1 MASNHPSD
9 FGKVAVLMGGPSAER
24 EISLKSGAAILMALQ
39 ASNVNAEAIDV
50 SSDVFEKLQAGG
62 YQRALIALHG
72 PLGEDGCI
80 QGGLEVMGMPYTG
93 SGVMASSICMNKL
106 MTKQI
111 WQGCGIPTPKYR
123 VLSGWSDDEADDDL
137 DEEALVVDLGL
148 PMIFKPISQGSSIGM
163 TKVNSQADIAS
174 AWANARTFEKT
185 VIAEQWV
192 EGPEYTVAILEGNPL
207 PLIRLETPHTFYD
220 FDAKYQANDTQYHCP
235 CGLSEELEKQI
246 QLLAVQAFN
255 ATEAS
260 GWGRVDVMLDKNNQ
274 PWFLEVNTVPG
285 MTDHSLVPM
294 AAKAKNIN
302 FNELVIKILQTSF
315 KKDSQSITN
324 KMSGNMS
331 GACNVA

>member
-1 MASNHPSD
+1 MSSNND

-24 EISLKSGAAILMALQ
+24 EISLKSGAAILAALQ
-39 ASNVNAEAIDV
+39 ASNVNAEVIDV
-50 SSDVFEKLQAGG
+50 SSDVFEKLRAGN

-80 QGGLEVMGMPYTG
+80 QGGLEVMGLPYTG

-111 WQGCGIPTPKYR
+111 WQGSGIPTPKYR
-123 VLSGWSDDEADDDL
+123 VLSDQPNNEL
-137 DEEALVVDLGL
+137 VEEELIAELGL
-148 PMIFKPISQGSSIGM
+148 PMIFKPVSQGSSIGM
-163 TKVNSQADIAS
+163 TKVNSQAEIAAAWAS
-174 AWANARTFEKT
+174 AREFEET

-192 EGPEYTVAILEGNPL
+192 EGREYTVAILEGKAL
-207 PLIRLETPHTFYD
+207 PVICLETPHTFYD
-220 FDAKYQANDTQYHCP
+220 FNAKYQANDTQYHCP
-235 CGLSEELEKQI
+235 CGLPEIVEKQI
-246 QLLAVQAFN
+246 QLLSVQAFD

-260 GWGRVDVMLDKNNQ
+260 GWGRVDVMLDKDDQ

-294 AAKAKNIN
+294 AAQAENIN

-315 KKDSQSITN
+315 KEDSQSASN
-324 KMSGNMS
+324 QMSSNVS
-331 GACNVA
+331 GACNEA

>member
-1 MASNHPSD
+1 MAQNNIQQY

-24 EISLKSGAAILMALQ
+24 EISLKSGAAILTALKKL
-39 ASNVNAEAIDV
+39 NVHAEAIDV
-50 SSDVFEKLQAGG
+50 STDVFEKLHSGK
-62 YQRALIALHG
+62 YERAFIALHG

-80 QGGLEVMGMPYTG
+80 QGGLEVMGVPYSG

-123 VLSGWSDDEADDDL
+123 VLSDEL
-137 DEEALVVDLGL
+137 GEDELITELGL
-148 PMIFKPISQGSSIGM
+148 PMIFKPVSQGSSIGM
-163 TKVNSQADIAS
+163 TKVNNKAEIAS
-174 AWANARTFEKT
+174 AWASARNYEET

-192 EGPEYTVAILEGNPL
+192 EGREYTVAMLDGNAL
-207 PLIRLETPHTFYD
+207 PVIRLETPRSFYD
-220 FDAKYQANDTQYHCP
+220 YDAKYQSNDTQYHCP
-235 CGLSEELEKQI
+235 CGLSEALEKQI
-246 QLLAVQAFN
+246 QTLAMQAFN

-260 GWGRVDVMLDKNNQ
+260 GWGRVDVMLDKDDQ

-294 AAKAKNIN
+294 AAKAKNIS

-315 KKDSQSITN
+315 KENSEAVPNQISAQA
-324 KMSGNMS
+324 SGVC
-331 GACNVA
+331 GV

>member
-1 MASNHPSD
+1 MMAQNYIQQH

-24 EISLKSGAAILMALQ
+24 EISLKSGAAILTALKK
-39 ASNVNAEAIDV
+39 SNVHAEAIDV
-50 SSDVFEKLQAGG
+50 STDVFEKLHSGK
-62 YQRALIALHG
+62 YERAFIALHG

-80 QGGLEVMGMPYTG
+80 QGGLEVMGMPYSG

-123 VLSGWSDDEADDDL
+123 VLSDEL
-137 DEEALVVDLGL
+137 GENELITELGL
-148 PMIFKPISQGSSIGM
+148 PMIFKPVSQGSSIGI
-163 TKVNSQADIAS
+163 TKVNNKAEIAPAWVS
-174 AWANARTFEKT
+174 ARNYEET

-192 EGPEYTVAILEGNPL
+192 EGREYTIAMLDGKAL
-207 PLIRLETPHTFYD
+207 PVIRLETSRSFYD
-220 FDAKYQANDTQYHCP
+220 YDAKYQSNDTQYHCP
-235 CGLSEELEKQI
+235 CGLSEALEKQI
-246 QLLAVQAFN
+246 QKLAMQAFN

-260 GWGRVDVMLDKNNQ
+260 GWGRVDVMLDKNDQ

-294 AAKAKNIN
+294 AAKAKNIS

-315 KKDSQSITN
+315 NEDSKTVSNQISA
-324 KMSGNMS
+324 KASGVC
-331 GACNVA
+331 GA

>member
-1 MASNHPSD
+1 MAQNYIQQH

-24 EISLKSGAAILMALQ
+24 EISLKSGAAILTALKK
-39 ASNVNAEAIDV
+39 SNVHAEAIDV
-50 SSDVFEKLQAGG
+50 STDVFEKLHSGK
-62 YQRALIALHG
+62 YERAFIALHG

-80 QGGLEVMGMPYTG
+80 QGGLEVMGMPYSG

-123 VLSGWSDDEADDDL
+123 VLSDEL
-137 DEEALVVDLGL
+137 GENELITELGL
-148 PMIFKPISQGSSIGM
+148 PMIFKPVSQGSSIGI
-163 TKVNSQADIAS
+163 TKVNNKAEIAPAWVS
-174 AWANARTFEKT
+174 ARNYEET

-192 EGPEYTVAILEGNPL
+192 EGREYTIAMLDGKAL
-207 PLIRLETPHTFYD
+207 PVIRLETSRSFYD
-220 FDAKYQANDTQYHCP
+220 YDAKYQSNDTQYHCP
-235 CGLSEELEKQI
+235 CGLSEALEKQI
-246 QLLAVQAFN
+246 QKLAMQAFN

-260 GWGRVDVMLDKNNQ
+260 GWGRVDVMLDKNDQ

-294 AAKAKNIN
+294 AAKAKNIS

-315 KKDSQSITN
+315 NEDSKTVSNQISA
-324 KMSGNMS
+324 KASGVC
-331 GACNVA
+331 GA